1 MVLPVPSVVCSCF
14 MYSIKYLKDSA
25 SFTSSETHFIQPIT
39 CSAETARSH
48 DCGKT
53 FLENS
58 GCLFKNEHSGMASMP
73 SRISMICF
81 CLLFI
86 TKCHITCHAASP
98 ILRSV
103 RA

>member
-1 MVLPVPSVVCSCF
+1 MLPVPSVVCSCF
-14 MYSIKYLKDSA
+14 MCSIKYLKDSA
-25 SFTSSETHFIQPIT
+25 SETHFIQRIT

-58 GCLFKNEHSGMASMP
+58 GCLLKNEHSDMGSMP
-73 SRISMICF
+73 SQISMICF

-86 TKCHITCHAASP
+86 TKCHITCHAASL